1 MYVEVLFDD
10 TSLFSKEESDCPSN
24 HFLCSVF
31 ILLEAMFFFLEIV
44 LLIHPYYLIANV
56 KEILFNLEH
65 FLSRKN

>member
-24 HFLCSVF
+24 HFLFSVF
-31 ILLEAMFFFLEIV
+31 FYLKLSFFLENE
-44 LLIHPYYLIANV
+44 LHFHSYLIANV
-56 KEILFNLEH
+56 KEIVFNLER